1 MEYLDSIIDIL
12 FVIGAIA
19 LGFLPGIKKM
29 LGEVKEPKKVV
40 RPVHQEY
47 ENEPEEE
54 VVQPKRNKKKA
65 ANSAP
70 TQPTENEEY
79 FSYETMSD
87 RDFENLFAQSEEE
100 AVERMAAETPHKE
113 LHLTLDEEEV
123 YKGVVWS
130 EILHRKYE

>member
-1 MEYLDSIIDIL
+1 MDFLDSIIDIL

-19 LGFLPGIKKM
+19 LGFFPGIKKL
-29 LGEVKEPKKVV
+29 LGEVKEPKKVI

-47 ENEPEEE
+47 ENEPEED
-54 VVQPKRNKKKA
+54 VVHSKRKKKA

-100 AVERMAAETPHKE
+100 AVEHVAAETPHKK
-113 LHLTLDEEEV
+113 LHLTLEEEEV